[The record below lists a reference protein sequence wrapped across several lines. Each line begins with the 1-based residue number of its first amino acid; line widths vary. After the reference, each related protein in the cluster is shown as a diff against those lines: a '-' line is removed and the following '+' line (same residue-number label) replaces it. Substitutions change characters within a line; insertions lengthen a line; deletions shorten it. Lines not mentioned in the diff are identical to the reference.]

1 MNTIEISSPLM
12 KNITFITR
20 MRGNDK
26 SSQNT
31 KNIKTSTNLNDSKS
45 NINKS
50 KIYQQKNN
58 KSAPKTLNNKIKDNV
73 KYTMFTSG
81 DSSNIMLVSKKPIK
95 GSTINEALKVCNN
108 LYDFHNSILNETSLL
123 EYDKVYNEVYSIDK
137 IYNDI
142 IKDNIVQLF
151 HKKNSCVFFFGPSS
165 AGKTYLLMGEKD
177 DINDKNKNKYFQK
190 IDYNKKYNSKKP
202 DQDNKK
208 IEGGLLRRSINNIL
222 HLININKQGNDN
234 LSNIQNKY
242 ELIFSS
248 YIIYMDKIYDL
259 LSKEI
264 KKISLQKYYDDNQ
277 NININL
283 VGLTDAEIR
292 TLSDYDKISSNIEYN
307 KYNLSKNLKI
317 KNFDKQS
324 HIIISLKLQKKIQNT
339 DGNNITDNY
348 TINSFSQIDF
358 IKLIPS
364 EIFLNEKY
372 QDENDLS
379 YEYKLHSNTKNDFNS
394 LCENMVCSING
405 ETPNKESLLTLSLK
419 NTLKTNSNI
428 IFFNCVIPWEF
439 PLCHSFKALNFTTW
453 LRNQVINEGVNI
465 NNKSN
470 NNTRNDN
477 NNIYP
482 KSNSF
487 LINNFK
493 NPISLDINNSY
504 INNNDKNQIININ
517 KTYPEINNYM
527 GQSIDNGNNNTNILI
542 NEEQKENNSFNIDE
556 EQNIKLIRSRSGRIN
571 INTNKSYEFNN
582 PQNLSN
588 LNKTNSISQII
599 DNNKNQNINQNINQN
614 KNLSQ
619 NEKTIQILEQTLKEL
634 EAKKMEIENK
644 MIEEKNKNSYNN
656 SINNNYKNNISP
668 KNNIITPED
677 LRLKEEQ
684 DILKSDNIIM
694 REDISRLSETNQN
707 LENEISQNREI
718 ISQLQSENQK
728 LNEENSLLKSRLNDY
743 DNHNYSKLYLNG
755 QISKEDFLLNN
766 YNERFILQ
774 NKIKDLEN
782 NYDIIK
788 KEKTQY
794 EVDYKVLLSKYEEI
808 KEKYDKINCE
818 YLNSKQLHDNE
829 LYNIDNKINNLSN
842 EIQKLQIENSDLR
855 KDNEKQRNILNAL
868 NSERDMYKEKF
879 EEKKLE
885 NDLLNKKIFEVEKEY
900 NDIIKEKEYERY
912 YNKKKEENYKNN
924 KNKTEIKNKIAQELQ
939 SKIQQYRRERLQKKN
954 NEDYFD

>member
-1 MNTIEISSPLM
+1 MNTIELSSPLM
-12 KNITFITR
+12 RNVTFITR
-20 MRGNDK
+20 LRGNGK
-26 SSQNT
+26 SQQNT
-31 KNIKTSTNLNDSKS
+31 KNIKTSTNLNDSKA

-50 KIYQQKNN
+50 KTFQQKNN
-58 KSAPKTLNNKIKDNV
+58 KSAPKTLNNKIKDNI

-81 DSSNIMLVSKKPIK
+81 DSSNIMLVSKKPIT

-123 EYDKVYNEVYSIDK
+123 EYDKIYNETNSIDK

-151 HKKNSCVFFFGPSS
+151 HKKNSCVFFFGPSQG
-165 AGKTYLLMGEKD
+165 GKSYLLMGEKD
-177 DINDKNKNKYFQK
+177 DVDINKNKYYSK
-190 IDYNKKYNSKKP
+190 IDYNKRHNNNKKP
-202 DQDNKK
+202 DQDTNKK

-222 HLININKQGNDN
+222 NLININKQGNDK

-248 YIIYMDKIYDL
+248 YLIYMDKIYDL
-259 LSKEI
+259 LSKET
-264 KKISLQKYYDDNQ
+264 KSISLQKYYDDNQ

-292 TLSDYDKISSNIEYN
+292 TISDYDKISRDIEYYKN
-307 KYNLSKNLKI
+307 NLSKNLKI
-317 KNFDKQS
+317 KNLDKNS

-339 DGNNITDNY
+339 VGNNVTDNY

-358 IKLIPS
+358 IELIPS
-364 EIFLNEKY
+364 EIGLNEID
-372 QDENDLS
+372 QDEHDLS
-379 YEYKLHSNTKNDFNS
+379 YEYKLYSNTNNDFNS
-394 LCENMVCSING
+394 LCENIVSVING
-405 ETPNKESLLTLSLK
+405 ITPNKESLLTLSLK
-419 NTLKTNSNI
+419 NTLKANSSI

-439 PLCHSFKALNFTTW
+439 PLTHSFKSLKFTTW

-465 NNKSN
+465 NNNSIIMN
-470 NNTRNDN
+470 NINNKNTRNDN
-477 NNIYP
+477 NNNLYP
-482 KSNSF
+482 KTNNSF
-487 LINNFK
+487 FINNYQ
-493 NPISLDINNSY
+493 NPISLDNNNSY
-504 INNNDKNQIININ
+504 INNDKNEIFNIN
-517 KTYPEINNYM
+517 KTYPEINNCM
-527 GQSIDNGNNNTNILI
+527 GQSINNGNNNNILI
-542 NEEQKENNSFNIDE
+542 NEEQNLNNSFNMNE
-556 EQNIKLIRSRSGRIN
+556 ASNNKLMRSRSGRLN
-571 INTNKSYEFNN
+571 IKTNKSFDFNN
-582 PQNLSN
+582 L
-588 LNKTNSISQII
+588 
-599 DNNKNQNINQNINQN
+599 NKNQN
-614 KNLSQ
+614 LTQ
-619 NEKTIQILEQTLKEL
+619 NEKTIQILEKTLKEL
-634 EAKKMEIENK
+634 EAKKIEIENK
-644 MIEEKNKNSYNN
+644 MIEERNKASYNN
-656 SINNNYKNNISP
+656 SINNNYKNNMSQ

-707 LENEISQNREI
+707 LENEISHNREV

-728 LNEENSLLKSRLNDY
+728 LNEENSILKSRLNDY
-743 DNHNYSKLYLNG
+743 DNQNYSQLYLNG

-766 YNERFILQ
+766 YNERFLLQ

-788 KEKTQY
+788 MEKTKY

-808 KEKYDKINCE
+808 KEKYDKMNFEYIN
-818 YLNSKQLHDNE
+818 NKQMHDNE
-829 LYNIDNKINNLSN
+829 LYNIDNKINNLSK
-842 EIQKLQIENSDLR
+842 EIEKLQIENSDLR
-855 KDNEKQRNILNAL
+855 KDNEKQRNILNLL

-879 EEKKLE
+879 EEKKYE
-885 NDLLNKKIFEVEKEY
+885 NDLLNKKIFEVEKVY

-912 YNKKKEENYKNN
+912 YKMQKEENYKNN
-924 KNKTEIKNKIAQELQ
+924 KNRNEVKNKIAQELQ